1 MQDDNS
7 VVSLFAKELDR
18 YNRRVG
24 KAMDAATQTE
34 PALRYS
40 AQVVRVYNSLSL
52 TGSPERDP
60 RLNQL
65 PLDDIFVTLSVDID
79 VSEPSSPANG
89 FEPSKPDDPLAP
101 RGQRSAEMRL
111 RQRAPPVP
119 QRLSVGEALSRYRRL
134 VIVGAPGGGKT
145 TLLRW
150 LAVTFASERQAEPNR
165 LGPNFAAPYIPV
177 VLELRRFAD
186 RFASLTEQ
194 PATFDLAAEASAFIA
209 QDARFAGT
217 PSELIHDAIVAG
229 RCLILLDGL
238 DEIADQATR
247 RRLIEAIEA
256 LCLDPQRGSTG
267 NLCLLT
273 TRPHGFVNLALGA
286 GFQTV
291 TVRPFEAED
300 VATFTRTWYRIAYGD
315 DALADEAQDLI
326 AAIQANDRVAGLASN
341 PLLCTIIAI
350 VYRNNRVLPERRV
363 ELYLKCCEALL
374 DTWERN
380 KDIKS
385 SGLIGGFGWQIKL
398 ELLAALAY
406 WMHGETERLAAAD
419 DLVVEQIARALEAD
433 EIARPGSAEDEARH
447 FIETIRDRSGLLRGR
462 GDGTLEFS
470 HRTFQEYLAARHV
483 ATLEDEA
490 MLDAVMPHL
499 HAAWWEEVHLLLFG
513 HLGSGKEN
521 SGRVERLALCILDAT
536 PHPLPFLMPPRHPW
550 LSVLAAGRWF
560 PGWQRNARIGQLLG
574 RNLTFAIRGYSQCA
588 VTARPAAV
596 TERLAADIQRTL
608 RRWRKRPVAMAVAFP
623 LVDAVSVGS
632 LGDRLR
638 AGFRATLLEALR
650 DSAYN
655 VRSAA
660 ALALGAA
667 GAPTP
672 AWCRPCSKR
681 CETAPAM
688 CDPPRR
694 WPWARRGAPTRWC
707 RPGVVPA
714 RVVPAL
720 LEALRDSTYDVR
732 SAAAQ
737 ALGAA
742 GGADPGVVPA
752 LLEALRD
759 SADDVRSAAA
769 QALGAAG
776 GADPCG
782 LVWCRPCSKCCET
795 APAMCDP
802 PRRRPWARRGAP
814 TPAWCRPCS
823 KCCETA
829 PAMCDPP
836 RRRPWARRGAPTP
849 AWCRPCSKRC
859 ETAPTL
865 CDSPRR
871 RPWLRRGAPTPA

>member
-1 MQDDNS
+1 VQDDNS

-52 TGSPERDP
+52 TGLPERDP

-536 PHPLPFLMPPRHPW
+536 PHPQYW
-550 LSVLAAGRWF
+550 
-560 PGWQRNARIGQLLG
+560 
-574 RNLTFAIRGYSQCA
+574 
-588 VTARPAAV
+588 
-596 TERLAADIQRTL
+596 
-608 RRWRKRPVAMAVAFP
+608 RPVAGSPAGNETP
-623 LVDAVSVGS
+623 ESVNCWEGTS
-632 LGDRLR
+632 RLR
-638 AGFRATLLEALR
+638 FAVIV
-650 DSAYN
+650 SA
-655 VRSAA
+655 
-660 ALALGAA
+660 
-667 GAPTP
+667 P
-672 AWCRPCSKR
+672 
-681 CETAPAM
+681 
-688 CDPPRR
+688 
-694 WPWARRGAPTRWC
+694 
-707 RPGVVPA
+707 
-714 RVVPAL
+714 
-720 LEALRDSTYDVR
+720 
-732 SAAAQ
+732 
-737 ALGAA
+737 
-742 GGADPGVVPA
+742 
-752 LLEALRD
+752 
-759 SADDVRSAAA
+759 
-769 QALGAAG
+769 
-776 GADPCG
+776 
-782 LVWCRPCSKCCET
+782 
-795 APAMCDP
+795 
-802 PRRRPWARRGAP
+802 
-814 TPAWCRPCS
+814 
-823 KCCETA
+823 
-829 PAMCDPP
+829 
-836 RRRPWARRGAPTP
+836 
-849 AWCRPCSKRC
+849 
-859 ETAPTL
+859 
-865 CDSPRR
+865 
-871 RPWLRRGAPTPA
+871 